1 MKLNLKRPLAFFDL
15 ETTGISITQDRIV
28 ELSVI
33 KLDVDG
39 TETVKTTKVN
49 PTIPIST
56 ESSLIHGIYDEDVK
70 DAPTFKQIA
79 KSLDDFLEGCDL
91 GGYNLAKFDVPLLVE
106 EFLRIG
112 IDFKIDGRNIV
123 DAQKIFY
130 MMQPRTLS
138 AAYEFFCGKE
148 LNNAHSAE
156 ADTRATMEVLIAQVQ
171 KYEGVK
177 IKDKEGNL
185 IDPVKNDMAVLHELS
200 MGKLAD
206 LAGRLAFNSE
216 GEIVYNFGKH
226 NKKPVKAVF
235 DEEPSYYNW
244 IMKGDF
250 PLQTKNVLTKLKL
263 ESFNAK

>member
-49 PTIPIST
+49 PTIPIPT

-79 KSLDDFLEGCDL
+79 KSLDEFLEGCDL

-112 IDFKIDGRNIV
+112 IDFKMEGRNIV

-130 MMQPRTLS
+130 LMQPRTLS
-138 AAYEFFCGKE
+138 AAYKFFCGKE
-148 LNNAHSAE
+148 LDNAHSAE
-156 ADTRATMEVLIAQVQ
+156 ADTRATMEVLIGQVE

-177 IKDKEGNL
+177 IKDKDGNE
-185 IDPVKNDMAVLHELS
+185 IEPVKNDMAVLHQLS
-200 MGKLAD
+200 MGNLAD
-206 LAGRLAFNSE
+206 LAGRLAYNSE
-216 GEIVYNFGKH
+216 GEVVYNFGKH
-226 NKKPVKAVF
+226 NKKPVKEVF

>member
-33 KLDVDG
+33 KLDIDG

-49 PTIPIST
+49 PTIPIPT

-112 IDFKIDGRNIV
+112 IDFKVEGRNIV

-130 MMQPRTLS
+130 LMQPRTLS
-138 AAYEFFCGKE
+138 AAYKFFCGKE
-148 LNNAHSAE
+148 LDNAHSAE
-156 ADTRATMEVLIAQVQ
+156 ADTRATMEVLIGQVE

-177 IKDKEGNL
+177 IKDKDGNE
-185 IDPVKNDMAVLHELS
+185 IEPVKNDMTVLHQLS
-200 MGKLAD
+200 MGNLAD
-206 LAGRLAFNSE
+206 LAGRLAYNSE
-216 GEIVYNFGKH
+216 GEVVYNFGKH
-226 NKKPVKAVF
+226 NKKPVKEVF